1 MLACLVFVDATALS
15 RRSCG
20 QSLSSRKPVRLQI
33 LHAPDGG
40 QARRGQQR
48 ERLGSRAQPSPA
60 AEAESCET
68 RGHGSAHAP
77 NPRMP
82 QGTWRFLLCHHPRAH
97 SPEIPHRQQ
106 AENIA
111 TALRKLFEVGLL
123 LDISPAPVK
132 AATRKKTKRKKRATA
147 DEEGRAAVEP
157 AGQRPASQRGA
168 SARGGRKVFMCR
180 KVSLADVEAS
190 TELNQERL
198 RLQVSL
204 AAFS

>member
-1 MLACLVFVDATALS
+1 M
-15 RRSCG
+15 
-20 QSLSSRKPVRLQI
+20 
-33 LHAPDGG
+33 
-40 QARRGQQR
+40 
-48 ERLGSRAQPSPA
+48 
-60 AEAESCET
+60 
-68 RGHGSAHAP
+68 
-77 NPRMP
+77 
-82 QGTWRFLLCHHPRAH
+82 
-97 SPEIPHRQQ
+97 
-106 AENIA
+106 
-111 TALRKLFEVGLL
+111 RKLFEVGLL